1 MRPKKIFELIMANLS
16 IIIANVAVFSKA
28 FLGFSLFVGTALSM
42 SIAWFTILL
51 SMFSFVYF
59 NKNLLSQPEFL
70 VTQNINSLEDC
81 VAVFEE
87 AIENGDVFDEDI
99 LKNLE
104 QLKRFKRKRN
114 TIKEILLQRFS
125 MQELTYQKFN
135 SVLDDVENIMYLNM
149 RSILNK
155 IAAFDIEEYETLQ
168 KKGFP
173 QNEVSEEKMKIYKEY
188 LNFVKNATAT
198 NEDILLKLDK
208 MLFEVSKYNSL
219 EDGEVKELPAIIEM
233 DELIKNAKL
242 YK

>member
-28 FLGFSLFVGTALSM
+28 FFGFSLFVGTALSM

-70 VTQNINSLEDC
+70 ATQNINSLEDC

-104 QLKRFKRKRN
+104 QLKRFKRKKN

-168 KKGFP
+168 KRGFP
-173 QNEVSEEKMKIYKEY
+173 KNEVSEEKMKIYKEY

-219 EDGEVKELPAIIEM
+219 EDGEVKELPAIVEM

>member
-28 FLGFSLFVGTALSM
+28 FFGFSLFVGTALSM

-70 VTQNINSLEDC
+70 ATQNINSLEDC

-155 IAAFDIEEYETLQ
+155 IAAFDIEEYEKKK

-173 QNEVSEEKMKIYKEY
+173 KNEVSEEKMNIYKEY
-188 LNFVKNATAT
+188 LDFVKNATAT
-198 NEDILLKLDK
+198 NENILLKLDK

-219 EDGEVKELPAIIEM
+219 EDGEVKNLPAIIEM